1 MRVAN
6 LVGWVRA
13 VANPRRQTPCNR
25 QSRHQLRI
33 EQLETRDVPTINPT
47 GLEQEMLELLNK
59 MRMDPAGELSRLL
72 VSTNPIQARDPEVQ
86 AALQYFGVSGSV
98 LASQFASLTAAQ
110 PLAWSDGLMTS
121 SRTHNQLMISAD
133 TQSHQLPG
141 EADVGT
147 RITAAGYANWTA
159 LGENIYA
166 YSDTVAYG
174 HAGFAIDWGF
184 GTNGLQSPAGH
195 RINMMNN
202 SYREVGISVISE
214 TNPSTEVGPLVITQ
228 DFGARFNQGNS
239 FLLGVVYSDSNSSNS
254 YNAGEGLG
262 GVTVSIVGS
271 AGSFTT
277 TTMSAGGYQLQVPS
291 GSYTVTFSGGGLSS
305 AISKSVTV
313 GSANAKVD
321 GVAGQTGNPP
331 PPPPPSNNAPVL
343 DASYVATLPT
353 IAKGA
358 TNPAG
363 VSVASIVGNSITDA
377 DANAQK
383 GIAIYNAVNTNG
395 QWQYSL
401 NNGTTWTNF
410 GTVTSTVARLLRST
424 DLVRFV
430 PNATY
435 TGSSAITYVA
445 WDQTSGTAGGT
456 TNISTITSLG
466 GSTAFSANYDYA
478 TVNVVNMNV
487 APVLDSSYAATM
499 ASIDKGIANPA
510 GATVASIVGGSIS
523 DANVNDPEGIAVY
536 SVVNTNGQWQYS
548 LNNGS
553 TWTNFG
559 TPSPSAARL
568 LRVTDLVRFV
578 PNATFTGSATF
589 SYRAWDQSTGTA
601 GSTANISTT
610 ASIGGSTAF
619 STAVDSAIVNVIY
632 TNYAPVLNT
641 SATFTLPY
649 VKANS
654 TAPTAVMVSTLLGNN
669 VTDANTGAL
678 KGLAITAIDNT
689 KGNWQ
694 YTTNAGTNWYNVPTT
709 LNNTAL
715 LLRSTDYLRFYP
727 KTGNIGIS
735 SMVFRAWDRTTG
747 TAGSVASLAGG
758 VGGNTSF
765 SADQV
770 FANVQV
776 GNNAPVLN
784 TSNPFTLNAFTNG
797 STINPGTLVSTLLGQ
812 NVTDVDMN
820 ALRGI
825 AIIGLTGTTTGTW
838 QYSTNS
844 GTTWNTIT
852 STISNSSALLLRSQ
866 DLIRYV
872 PKTTFHG
879 SVGLQFR
886 AWDQMSGVVGTLVN
900 LTATQLTTPYGGNTA
915 YSSAFGSATLQVV

>member
-1 MRVAN
+1 MWFGFVACVDLTYGYAATLRESSGAVIMRVAN
-6 LVGWVRA
+6 AVEWVTS
-13 VANPRRQTPCNR
+13 VVWSRRQTLRNR
-25 QSRHQLRI
+25 QQCPQLR
-33 EQLETRDVPTINPT
+33 LEHLEARDVPTINPT
-47 GLEQEMLELLNK
+47 GLEQEMMELLNH
-59 MRMDPAGELSRLL
+59 MRMDPAGELNRLL

-86 AALQYFGVSGSV
+86 AALQYFGVSGSA

-121 SRTHNQLMISAD
+121 SRTHNQLMITDDS
-133 TQSHQLPG
+133 QSHQLPG

-147 RITAAGYANWTA
+147 RITAAGYSNWTA

-202 SYREVGISVISE
+202 SYREVGISVINE

-228 DFGARFNQGNS
+228 DFGARSNQGNS
-239 FLLGVVYSDSNSSNS
+239 YLLGVVYSDSNSNNS

-305 AISKSVTV
+305 PITKSVTV
-313 GSANAKVD
+313 GSTNAKVD

-331 PPPPPSNNAPVL
+331 PPPPPSNHAPVL
-343 DASYVATLPT
+343 DASFVATLST

-377 DANAQK
+377 DANAQQ

-401 NNGTTWTNF
+401 NSGTTWTAF
-410 GTVTSTVARLLRST
+410 GTASSTAARLLRS
-424 DLVRFV
+424 
-430 PNATY
+430 
-435 TGSSAITYVA
+435 S
-445 WDQTSGTAGGT
+445 
-456 TNISTITSLG
+456 
-466 GSTAFSANYDYA
+466 
-478 TVNVVNMNV
+478 
-487 APVLDSSYAATM
+487 
-499 ASIDKGIANPA
+499 
-510 GATVASIVGGSIS
+510 
-523 DANVNDPEGIAVY
+523 
-536 SVVNTNGQWQYS
+536 
-548 LNNGS
+548 
-553 TWTNFG
+553 
-559 TPSPSAARL
+559 
-568 LRVTDLVRFV
+568 DLVRFV
-578 PNATFTGSATF
+578 PNATFTGSAAIT
-589 SYRAWDQSTGTA
+589 YVAWDQTTGTA
-601 GSTANISTT
+601 GGTANISTIT
-610 ASIGGSTAF
+610 SIGGSTAF
-619 STAVDSAIVNVIY
+619 SSTYDYATVNVIY

-641 SATFTLPY
+641 SGTFTLPY

-654 TAPTAVMVSTLLGNN
+654 TAPTSVLVSTLLGTN
-669 VTDANTGAL
+669 VTDANAGAL

-689 KGNWQ
+689 RGNWQ

-727 KTGNIGIS
+727 KAGNIGIS

-747 TAGSVASLAGG
+747 TAGTVGSLASG

-784 TSNPFTLNAFTNG
+784 TTNPFTLNAFTNG
-797 STINPGTLVSTLLGQ
+797 NTTNPGTLISTLLGQ

-820 ALRGI
+820 SQRGI

-844 GTTWNTIT
+844 GTTWNAIN
-852 STISNSSALLLRSQ
+852 SIISSSSALLLRSQ

-872 PKTTFHG
+872 PKSTFHG
-879 SVGLQFR
+879 SVSLQFR

-900 LTATQLTTPYGGNTA
+900 LAATRTTTPFGGNSS
-915 YSSAFGSATLQVV
+915 YSSEFGSATLQVV

>member
-6 LVGWVRA
+6 FMGWVRSA
-13 VANPRRQTPCNR
+13 MDTRRQTQRNR
-25 QSRHQLRI
+25 QTRHQLRI
-33 EQLETRDVPTINPT
+33 EQLEARDVPTINPT

-86 AALQYFGVSGSV
+86 SALQYFGVNGTV

-121 SRTHNQLMISAD
+121 SRTHNQLMIAAD
-133 TQSHQLPG
+133 AQSHQLPG
-141 EADVGT
+141 EASLGSRAT
-147 RITAAGYANWTA
+147 TAGYANWNA
-159 LGENIYA
+159 LGENIYS

-202 SYREVGISVISE
+202 SYREVGISVIAE

-239 FLLGVVYSDSNSSNS
+239 FLLGVVYSDSNSNNT
-254 YNAGEGLG
+254 YNAGEGLS
-262 GVTVSIVGS
+262 GVTVSISGS
-271 AGSFTT
+271 SGSFTT

-305 AISKSVTV
+305 AITKSVTV
-313 GSANAKVD
+313 GSTNAKVD

-331 PPPPPSNNAPVL
+331 PPPPPANHAPVL
-343 DASYVATLPT
+343 DASYVATLSSIVKGTSNPT
-353 IAKGA
+353 
-358 TNPAG
+358 G
-363 VSVASIVGNSITDA
+363 VTVASIVGNSITDA

-383 GIAIYNAVNTNG
+383 GIAIYNAANTNG

-401 NNGTTWTNF
+401 NSGTTWMTF
-410 GTVTSTVARLLRST
+410 GTASSTAARLLRST

-430 PNATY
+430 PNASF
-435 TGSSAITYVA
+435 TGSSTITYVA
-445 WDQTSGTAGGT
+445 WDQTTGTAGGT
-456 TNISTITSLG
+456 ANISTIASIG
-466 GSTAFSANYDYA
+466 GSTAFSSSYDYA
-478 TVNVVNMNV
+478 TVNVVNLNV
-487 APVLDSSYAATM
+487 APVLDSSYAATI
-499 ASIDKGIANPA
+499 ASINTGISNPA
-510 GATVASIVGGSIS
+510 GVTVASIVGDSIT
-523 DANVNDPEGIAVY
+523 DANASDPEGIAVN

-553 TWTNFG
+553 SWTNFG
-559 TPSPSAARL
+559 IASSSAARL
-568 LRVTDLVRFV
+568 LRVTDLIRFV
-578 PNATFTGSATF
+578 PNSTFTGSSSF
-589 SYRAWDQSTGTA
+589 SYRAWDQTTGIA
-601 GSTANISTT
+601 GSTANLSTS

-619 STAVDSAIVNVIY
+619 STVVDSATVNVVY

-641 SATFTLPY
+641 SGTFTLPY

-654 TAPTAVMVSTLLGNN
+654 TAPTSVLVSTLLGSN
-669 VTDANTGAL
+669 VTDSNSGAL

-689 KGNWQ
+689 KGSWQ
-694 YTTNAGTNWYNVPTT
+694 YTTNAGSNWYNVPTT
-709 LNNTAL
+709 LNNSAL

-758 VGGNTSF
+758 VGGNTPF

-784 TSNPFTLNAFTNG
+784 ITNPFTLNAFTNG
-797 STINPGTLVSTLLGQ
+797 STTNPGTLVSVLLGQ
-812 NVTDVDMN
+812 NVSDADMN
-820 ALRGI
+820 AQRGV

-838 QYSTNS
+838 QYSTTG
-844 GTTWNTIT
+844 GTTWKNF
-852 STISNSSALLLRSQ
+852 STISSSSALLLRSQ
-866 DLIRYV
+866 DLIRYL
-872 PKTTFHG
+872 PKSTFHG
-879 SVGLQFR
+879 SVSLQFR
-886 AWDQMSGVVGTLVN
+886 AWDQMSGVYATLVN
-900 LTATQLTTPYGGNTA
+900 LAATQTTTPYGGN
-915 YSSAFGSATLQVV
+915 SAFSSVYGSAILQVF